1 MTTNME
7 ATISNTMPNLTPTK
21 YTPNSV
27 FTASRVEAVSKE
39 IVKVLT
45 ETVTMNLEFGP
56 NIAASVAKRD
66 CPISPYPF
74 VVIIGG
80 GALNGK
86 DTFINEVSKHC
97 SALNLSSINE
107 VKDAVDILIDE
118 STEAEKW
125 YSDVTVSA
133 GKHRA
138 EKSDQYR
145 QFLHEVK
152 MAWSKFNNGPN
163 HVLLGR
169 LVKILAEHTQGGE
182 QYDVIFMHLR
192 EADEIASLRYD
203 IMDKL
208 HIPVVTLCVSGRVD
222 ASVWQ
227 NDGDHNTNNYNYDIN
242 IRNCYAENT
251 AILALQGMIFGELA
265 VRANNHYGI
274 YPETVSAADNNS
286 HTGTEIIGGGTV
298 VGTGEVPPVNL
309 EQKWSA
315 DKNVVASDYGK
326 TTPVEVG
333 DSFLHTDNVDT
344 STAQVN

>member
-1 MTTNME
+1 MSANME
-7 ATISNTMPNLTPTK
+7 AKISNTMSSLTPSK
-21 YTPNSV
+21 YVPNSG
-27 FTASRVEAVSKE
+27 FTVSRVEAVSKE

-80 GALNGK
+80 AALNGK

-118 STEAEKW
+118 SDEAEKW

-138 EKSDQYR
+138 EKSDSFR
-145 QFLHEVK
+145 QFLYEVK

-169 LVKILAEHTQGGE
+169 LVKILTEHTQGGE

-192 EADEIASLRYD
+192 EADEITNLRNE

-208 HIPVVTLCVSGRVD
+208 HIPVITLCVSGRVD
-222 ASVWQ
+222 ANVWN
-227 NDGDHNTNNYNYDIN
+227 NDSDHNTNNYNYDIN

-274 YPETVSAADNNS
+274 YPETTTSAADTNT
-286 HTGTEIIGGGTV
+286 HADAEIIGGGTIISDSDM
-298 VGTGEVPPVNL
+298 PPVNL
-309 EQKWSA
+309 EQKWGA
-315 DKNVVASDYGK
+315 TNTGAAS
-326 TTPVEVG
+326 TVEVG
-333 DSFLHTDNVDT
+333 DSFLHPDNT
-344 STAQVN
+344 NLGGATLK